1 MKKAIKFLLI
11 SVIVVLASVVNAQPA
26 ARNTY
31 KFLTLPTSPRVAA
44 MGGDFVG
51 AWDHDINFAIAN
63 PALINPELNRQM
75 SLNMVNY
82 FSGISYGS
90 ASYGNTFNKLG
101 SFVGTVKY
109 IDYGSF
115 THTNDIGETLGTF
128 QAGETA
134 LIIGWGRQLDSVF
147 SIGANIKAI
156 NSSLE
161 TYNSFGFAVDVAGM
175 MRLQNGL
182 SVTVIASNIGRQ
194 LTSFSGINEPLPF
207 NLQVGLSNRLQHLP
221 FRYSILFTHLHQWD
235 LTYHDPAR
243 TKRDPF
249 TGEIVEEDKFSTIL
263 DGVMRHVV
271 VGGELMPVRNIA
283 IRFGYNYRLRQET
296 QVDSRISTVGFSWG
310 FGIKVH
316 RFHFNY
322 ARKAFHL
329 HGSPNYVSI
338 STNLSEFF

>member
-1 MKKAIKFLLI
+1 MKKALTPLLI
-11 SVIVVLASVVNAQPA
+11 SVLVVAAAILHAQPA

-31 KFLTLPTSPRVAA
+31 KFLTLPTSPRVVA
-44 MGGDFVG
+44 MGGEFVG
-51 AWDHDINFAIAN
+51 AWDHDINFSIAN
-63 PALINPELNRQM
+63 PALINPELHQQI
-75 SLNMVNY
+75 SLNMVNF
-82 FSGISYGS
+82 FSGINYGS
-90 ASYGNTFNKLG
+90 ASYSHTFSRLG

-115 THTNDIGETLGTF
+115 TYTNQIGEELGSF
-128 QAGETA
+128 SAGETA
-134 LIIGWGRQLDSVF
+134 LILGWGRQLDSVF
-147 SIGANIKAI
+147 SIGASLKAI

-175 MRLQNGL
+175 MRLQNGFT
-182 SVTVIASNIGRQ
+182 VTLIASNIGRQ

-207 NLQVGLSNRLQHLP
+207 NLQIGLSNRLKHMP

-235 LTYHDPAR
+235 LTYPDPSQIN
-243 TKRDPF
+243 RDPF
-249 TGEIVEEDKFSTIL
+249 TGEIIREDKFSTIL

-271 VGGELMPVRNIA
+271 VGGELTPIRNIA

-296 QVDSRISTVGFSWG
+296 QVESRISTVGFSWG

-316 RFHFNY
+316 RFQFNY